1 MKRSQGRT
9 GYWFPLALFAVVV
22 LAATGF
28 YWQHFPGCPASQRVC
43 AVPIAYVSRISSWSF
58 LGSGL
63 TPLFQPNSAALYW
76 LIAIPLA
83 LVLCGVFFWRQQRRG
98 GARVRILP
106 AVITTRDALGH
117 RSVVQQHSVICF
129 GDLTVRGLVALLF
142 IGAGIAVLAIVERTV
157 SLGAFA
163 ASFLALVLLANL
175 YDISNVIG
183 FGSSPQ
189 AAELPNVVLPGLLL
203 LLVQSHSDYRISAD
217 VVATQLQGDRFG
229 EVISSG
235 THIHVRCQLRW
246 VGLPYHHHGNCVD
259 GFEVVEFGECDR
271 TVTDIKDGDKVA
283 TVSAFL
289 DRYPACRARSS
300 DRPAPTRR
308 NCSLARREPSAVVAA
323 NFGLGKRPHNGRSGE
338 GES

>member
-1 MKRSQGRT
+1 MTRRSPSSGWFVTVRYPRVCVDAIRRRRQYALAMKRSQGRT

-106 AVITTRDALGH
+106 AAITTATLLVIVVLFNNIPS
-117 RSVVQQHSVICF
+117 SVS

-203 LLVQSHSDYRISAD
+203 LLGAIA
-217 VVATQLQGDRFG
+217 
-229 EVISSG
+229 
-235 THIHVRCQLRW
+235 
-246 VGLPYHHHGNCVD
+246 
-259 GFEVVEFGECDR
+259 
-271 TVTDIKDGDKVA
+271 
-283 TVSAFL
+283 
-289 DRYPACRARSS
+289 
-300 DRPAPTRR
+300 
-308 NCSLARREPSAVVAA
+308 
-323 NFGLGKRPHNGRSGE
+323 FGLSDLRRRSRNTTAR
-338 GES
+338 